1 MLDGITQAADRLE
14 RYDVEVARAMPGW
27 RWEPV
32 VRALMAL
39 RGFALLHAA
48 TLIAELGDCNS
59 RFQSARPVDELS
71 GPGSQREL
79 HGR

>member
-1 MLDGITQAADRLE
+1 MASRKFAADRLE

-48 TLIAELGDCNS
+48 TLIAELGDFN
-59 RFQSARPVDELS
+59 RFCHPAQLMNYLGLV
-71 GPGSQREL
+71 SQREL